1 MSEIRVFKNAD
12 FGMVR
17 TVVIDGEPWFVAK
30 DISDRLGYA
39 KPSNMTKMIDD
50 EDKKIVN
57 SKELTSGSNSEHQ
70 VYKQSYQ
77 LSIINESGLYAAIF
91 GSKQGNAKAFKK
103 WVTSEVLPAI
113 RRTGSYSTNQIATTD
128 DKIALL
134 AQGHQELRRDIE
146 DVRQEAAKAKTEMEI
161 MKKDIDDFKK
171 GLPLF
176 PSEHEEITKVINERV
191 MTVMG
196 GKKSPAYN
204 NRIVRSSVFGD
215 IYSEL
220 HRNFEIRSC
229 KNIPRRYFEIAK
241 VIINSY
247 IPSYSLRNDIER
259 FNNK

>member
-1 MSEIRVFKNAD
+1 MNEVQIFENVD
-12 FGMVR
+12 FGQIR
-17 TVVIDGEPWFVAK
+17 TLNIDDEPWFVSK
-30 DISDRLGYA
+30 DVSDALGYSSA
-39 KPSNMTKMIDD
+39 SAMRKLIDE
-50 EDKKIVN
+50 EDRRVI
-57 SKELTSGSNSEHQ
+57 SSSILEQ
-70 VYKQSYQ
+70 QAYKQSYQ
-77 LSIINESGLYAAIF
+77 IGIINESGLYAAILNSTLS
-91 GSKQGNAKAFKK
+91 GAKKFKH

-113 RRTGSYSTNQIATTD
+113 RKTGSYKALPQSTD